1 MECSVYFLSILCFFC
16 VPVIILRNFY
26 INSLYFHQ
34 YVFPLIFQTDLPSIS
49 RISVLVFTSM
59 IKISRFE
66 FLLFLNLYFCGSS
79 IRELNYIAL
88 AFYISNYV
96 YFVLLVDCPYLGYN
110 FNISDVADALAAIVL
125 LIDASFNHSGGTPD
139 GGENNVIPFTA
150 AAGVGKTSHPT
161 VYSGSFTKAWSH
173 FHIWWRD

>member
-1 MECSVYFLSILCFFC
+1 MYFLSTLCFFC
-16 VPVIILRNFY
+16 VPVIILHNFY

-34 YVFPLIFQTDLPSIS
+34 YVFPLIFQTDLPSTS

-66 FLLFLNLYFCGSS
+66 FLLFLNLYLCGSS

-150 AAGVGKTSHPT
+150 AAGVGKTWHPT
-161 VYSGSFTKAWSH
+161 VYSGSFTKVWSH
-173 FHIWWRD
+173 FHI